1 MSWPAGAWKWTLEEI
16 VNDSNEARD
25 FFRQRRLGEPMANYL
40 KAFAALEK
48 ANRELTPRLAEV
60 FADPVDPDL
69 IAKLVKDAE
78 LLTALRY
85 LCAPPIST
93 DDLKTL
99 VGEKLAWTQVKD
111 DPRRA
116 AAIRDVIVAIL
127 DPKRF
132 PWIKEGRPAKK
143 QEIERAILASTVL
156 ASAQRVQ
163 TQRRSDERK
172 DLQAAVEGILSTIG
186 FSKAQQRPSKG
197 IKTLRA
203 DAPKPGEYM
212 VEVLVG
218 EHNAD
223 IVVAL
228 RDFRILAIECKGSNS
243 EINSRKR
250 INKEV
255 AQDALDWVRRFG
267 SDNLVPAAAIQG
279 VFSPRYIL
287 QAQET
292 PVVFFWGHRLDD
304 LSTFILSAHRQ

>member
-1 MSWPAGAWKWTLEEI
+1 MSWPAGARKWTQEEI
-16 VNDSNEARD
+16 VRDANEARD
-25 FFRQRRLGEPMANYL
+25 FFRQRRIGEPMANYL

-48 ANRELTPRLAEV
+48 ANRELTPRLADV

-85 LCAPPIST
+85 LCAPPISA
-93 DDLKTL
+93 DDLETL
-99 VGEKLAWTQVKD
+99 VGEKLAWTQVKNN
-111 DPRRA
+111 PKRA

-132 PWIKEGRPAKK
+132 PWIKECRPAKK
-143 QEIERAILASTVL
+143 KEIEGAILASTVL
-156 ASAQRVQ
+156 ASTQRVQ
-163 TQRRSDERK
+163 TQRRSGERE

-186 FSKAQQRPSKG
+186 FSKARRPRRG
-197 IKTLRA
+197 IKILSA
-203 DAPKPGEYM
+203 DAPKAGEYM

-223 IVVAL
+223 VVVGL

-255 AQDALDWVRRFG
+255 AQDAGDWVHRFG

-279 VFSPRYIL
+279 VFNPRYIL

-304 LSTFILSAHRQ
+304 LRTFVLSAHR

>member
-1 MSWPAGAWKWTLEEI
+1 MSWPAGARKWTPDEI
-16 VNDSNEARD
+16 LKDAKDARD

-40 KAFAALEK
+40 KAFGALEK
-48 ANRELTPRLAEV
+48 ANRELTPRLAEI
-60 FADPVDPDL
+60 FADPVNPDL

-85 LCAPPIST
+85 LGAPPIST
-93 DDLKTL
+93 DDLETL
-99 VGEKLAWTQVKD
+99 VGDKLAWTQVRD
-111 DPRRA
+111 DPKRA

-127 DPKRF
+127 DPTRF
-132 PWIKEGRPAKK
+132 PWIKEGRPAKRHETEK
-143 QEIERAILASTVL
+143 AILASTVL

-172 DLQAAVEGILSTIG
+172 DLQAAVENILLTKG
-186 FSKAQQRPSKG
+186 FSKTQQRPSKG

-203 DAPKPGEYM
+203 DAPKAGEYM

-223 IVVAL
+223 IVVGL
-228 RDFRILAIECKGSNS
+228 HDSRVLAIECKGSNS

-255 AQDALDWVRRFG
+255 AQDAFDWVRRFG